1 MKKYDDGENEHN
13 IKKYKKKLK
22 LNPNG
27 PYNVKMTFRGI
38 YFDITIQNKKVDEFN
53 ITVKSSKKIDLN
65 FLEILKRYLRDEGF
79 EAEAQQWNLFWEVNH
94 YL

>member
-1 MKKYDDGENEHN
+1 MKSFDEDDGYS
-13 IKKYKKKLK
+13 IKKGKKKLN

-38 YFDITIQNKKVDEFN
+38 YFNITIENSKVDEFK
-53 ITVKSSKKIDLN
+53 ITVKSSQKITPE
-65 FLEILKRYLRDEGF
+65 FLEVLKRYLRTEGF
-79 EAEAQQWNLFWEVNH
+79 ENEAQQWNLFWEVNH